1 MILKTRYL
9 YIFIFSF
16 LLVTSCNSGIEPIEE
31 KQVEEL
37 SIPLEEE
44 TVEEED
50 NENPVIE
57 EISSFKKA
65 EEIEN
70 KKRIEKVYGK
80 QWGFCECVIKSDSVN
95 IALMNAD
102 DDEFDKVMERS
113 NYIDDKCKQM
123 LTGPNGTPEERS
135 THKLRVQKCLKQNKK

>member
-135 THKLRVQKCLKQNKK
+135 AHKLRVQKCLKQNKK

>member
-31 KQVEEL
+31 EQVEEL

-57 EISSFKKA
+57 EISTFKKA

-135 THKLRVQKCLKQNKK
+135 AHKLRVQKCLKQNKK

>member
-31 KQVEEL
+31 EQVEEL

-123 LTGPNGTPEERS
+123 LTGPNATPEERS
-135 THKLRVQKCLKQNKK
+135 AHKLRVQKCLKQNKK